1 MIGNN
6 KDLTLEIVDIWPE
19 IFNEVTIT
27 ALPLL
32 YVEKVRINFKDGKT
46 WELGISSKNNK
57 KDLKK
62 FEEGVTEILNTYD
75 EFIEEV
81 DLKINT
87 AKVIKDVEKSI
98 KRMLKKLKI

>member
-6 KDLTLEIVDIWPE
+6 KDLPCEIVDIWPE

-62 FEEGVTEILNTYD
+62 FEEGVSEILKTYD

-81 DLKINT
+81 DVKINT
-87 AKVIKDVEKSI
+87 GKVRKDVEKSI
-98 KRMLKKLKI
+98 KRMLKKIKL